1 MSREEEIANSMTVKA
16 RPIKNNGQGHDN
28 EHRNDTEE
36 DTEPSIDPN
45 VGLEFDS
52 AEDAQEFYN
61 NYATKI
67 GFKIRIGQL
76 YRSRIDG
83 SVVSRRFVC
92 SKEGFQ
98 TSSRT
103 GCPAFIRVQKA
114 VDSGRW
120 VLANIKKEHNHALGN
135 ENGNSEVCEFV
146 IPRKSVVASPKM
158 KVKSSCSVVAVST
171 RTGLRSLDEDGPSG
185 ILDFKRLRREKNEG
199 ESRGGEPYKGLE
211 FVSAGEAYEFYHTH
225 AVNLG
230 FKVRIGQLFRS
241 KNDGSI
247 TSRRFVC
254 SKEGH
259 QHPSRVGCG
268 AFMRIQRQ
276 HTGRWLVDRFQIEH
290 NHEIGPLIDA
300 IERGLKGFKEEVT
313 SELENMDLVESN
325 GGLNL
330 VARSRES
337 GIGSDWYNELLDYFQ
352 ARQGEDMGFF
362 YAVEMHK
369 GRAMSVFWA
378 DARSRFSCTQ
388 FGDAVVFDTTYRR
401 SSYSVPLAS
410 FVGVNHHRQPVLL
423 GCALIAEE
431 SEESFTWVFQAWLRA
446 MSGRRPVSIVADQDR
461 AIQHSIAQVFPG
473 THHRF
478 SPWQVVA
485 KEQENIGALLS
496 MNPEFKYE
504 YETCIFQSQTANE
517 FEAAWNVLVKKYNL
531 RENTWLKEMYR
542 MRKSWVPL
550 YIKGTFFAGIPMDGS
565 VKSYFGT
572 ILTSQAPLSEFL
584 IRYERAL
591 EQRREEERKEDFNSF
606 NLQAVLQ
613 TKDPIEDQCRRLY
626 TITVFKVFQKELLEC
641 YSYVGIKI
649 NVEGAISRYLVQKCG
664 NGDERNT
671 VAFNASNLNISCSCK
686 MFEFEGVLCRH
697 ALKVFQIMNIREL
710 PSRYILHR
718 WAKDAKYG
726 ILRDVES
733 GGTSQDYKAL
743 MLWSLREEAKNYI
756 EAGTASLERYKL
768 AFEIMQ
774 EGRRNLCWQN

>member
-1 MSREEEIANSMTVKA
+1 MSREELDNPMTV
-16 RPIKNNGQGHDN
+16 RPKPAALAIVNNNNGYHRDN
-28 EHRNDTEE
+28 EEE
-36 DTEPSIDPN
+36 GESKLEPN

-52 AEDAQEFYN
+52 AEEAQEFYN
-61 NYATKI
+61 LYATKL
-67 GFKIRIGQL
+67 GFRIRIGQL
-76 YRSRIDG
+76 YRSRVDG
-83 SVVSRRFVC
+83 SVISRRFVC

-98 TSSRT
+98 TTSRT

-114 VDSGRW
+114 DSGKW
-120 VLANIKKEHNHALGN
+120 VLANVKKEHNHELESSGEICPSRIQRKN
-135 ENGNSEVCEFV
+135 
-146 IPRKSVVASPKM
+146 IPNPKSSVV
-158 KVKSSCSVVAVST
+158 VVVST
-171 RTGLRSLDEDGPSG
+171 RTGLRSIDEDGPGPSG
-185 ILDFKRLRREKNEG
+185 IIDLKRFKREKIDVELQP
-199 ESRGGEPYKGLE
+199 RGSEPYKGLE
-211 FVSAGEAYEFYHTH
+211 FTSAGEAYEFYN
-225 AVNLG
+225 AYASNSG

-276 HTGRWLVDRFQIEH
+276 DTGRWLVDRFQNEH
-290 NHEIGPLIDA
+290 NHELGLPADA
-300 IERGLKGFKEEVT
+300 SGRVKGFKEEASTV
-313 SELENMDLVESN
+313 LENMDLVELN
-325 GGLNL
+325 GGLSL
-330 VARSRES
+330 VTRGRES
-337 GIGSDWYNELLDYFQ
+337 RIGSDWYNELFEYFQ
-352 ARQGEDMGFF
+352 ARQADDMGFF
-362 YAVEMHK
+362 YAVEMHN

-388 FGDAVVFDTTYRR
+388 FGDAVVFDTTYRKGG
-401 SSYSVPLAS
+401 SYSVPLAS
-410 FVGVNHHRQPVLL
+410 FIGINHHRQPVLL

-446 MSGRRPVSIVADQDR
+446 MSGRHPVSIVADQDR

-478 SPWQVVA
+478 SAWQLKA
-485 KEQENIGALLS
+485 TEQENIGELLS

-517 FEAAWNVLVKKYNL
+517 FEAAWNVLVNKYNL
-531 RENTWLKEMYR
+531 RKNTWLMEMYR

-550 YIKGTFFAGIPMDGS
+550 HIRGTFFAGIPMDGS
-565 VKSYFGT
+565 LKSYFGT
-572 ILTSQAPLSEFL
+572 ILTSQTPLNEFL
-584 IRYERAL
+584 IRYQKAL

-606 NLQAVLQ
+606 NLQAVLH

-626 TITVFKVFQKELLEC
+626 TITMFQVFQKELLEC
-641 YSYVGIKI
+641 YSFVGIKI
-649 NVEGAISRYLVQKCG
+649 NVEGAISRYLVQKSG
-664 NGDERNT
+664 SGDERNT
-671 VAFNASNLNISCSCK
+671 VAFNASNLNVSCSCK

-697 ALKVFQIMNIREL
+697 ALKVFQIMNVREL

-718 WAKDAKYG
+718 WTKDAKYG
-726 ILRDVES
+726 ILRDVDS
-733 GGTSQDYKAL
+733 GGASQDHKAL

>member
-1 MSREEEIANSMTVKA
+1 MSREEEIAHPMTVKA
-16 RPIKNNGQGHDN
+16 KPITIVKNNAHSLGNDKEEDN
-28 EHRNDTEE
+28 EPTIE
-36 DTEPSIDPN
+36 PN

-61 NYATKI
+61 NYATKL

-103 GCPAFIRVQKA
+103 GCPAFIRVQKV
-114 VDSGRW
+114 VDSGKW
-120 VLANIKKEHNHALGN
+120 VLANVNKDHNHALEN
-135 ENGNSEVCEFV
+135 ENGNREVCEFI
-146 IPRKSVVASPKM
+146 IPRKSVVASPKL
-158 KVKSSCSVVAVST
+158 KVKSSSSVVAAST

-185 ILDFKRLRREKNEG
+185 ILDFKRLRREKYEG

-225 AVNLG
+225 AAITG

-276 HTGRWLVDRFQIEH
+276 HTGRWLVDRFHIEH
-290 NHEIGPLIDA
+290 NHELGPPSDA
-300 IERGLKGFKEEVT
+300 SERGLLKGFKEEV
-313 SELENMDLVESN
+313 SHELENMDLVESN
-325 GGLNL
+325 GGLSL

-337 GIGSDWYNELLDYFQ
+337 RIGSDWYNELFDYFQ

-369 GRAMSVFWA
+369 GKAMS
-378 DARSRFSCTQ
+378 
-388 FGDAVVFDTTYRR
+388 FGDAIVLETTYRR
-401 SSYSVPLAS
+401 GSYSVPFAS
-410 FVGVNHHRQPVLL
+410 FIGVNHHRQPVLL
-423 GCALIAEE
+423 ACALIAEE

-478 SPWQVVA
+478 SSWQVVD
-485 KEQENIGALLS
+485 KEQDYIGTLLS
-496 MNPEFKYE
+496 RNPEFKYE

-517 FEAAWNVLVKKYNL
+517 FEAAWNVLINKYNL

-550 YIKGTFFAGIPMDGS
+550 YIRGTFFAGIPTDGS
-565 VKSYFGT
+565 LKSYFGT

-606 NLQAVLQ
+606 NLQAVLH

-626 TITVFKVFQKELLEC
+626 TITVFKAFQKELLEC

-671 VAFNASNLNISCSCK
+671 VAFNASNINISCSCK

-718 WAKDAKYG
+718 WTKDAKYG

-743 MLWSLREEAKNYI
+743 MFWSLREEAKNYI